1 VSQDGGRGLVRSG
14 GGQRLPALDSGQ
26 HRFPGRQPFTHP
38 GQMRLQALFLV
49 AESVKFLVAESVKDL
64 AGAGEQLVD
73 I

>member
-1 VSQDGGRGLVRSG
+1 
-14 GGQRLPALDSGQ
+14 LPALDSGQ

>member
-1 VSQDGGRGLVRSG
+1 
-14 GGQRLPALDSGQ
+14 
-26 HRFPGRQPFTHP
+26 
-38 GQMRLQALFLV
+38 MRLQALFLV